1 VQPKENDE
9 LTSSARR
16 IFALALPVGLET
28 VFQTSLG
35 AVDQVI
41 VAILGADAIAGVGL
55 SNTVTFIVM
64 LVYSAVG
71 TGSGV
76 LIAQAFG
83 RIDMK
88 EVSRDYGLRTDSR
101 RIVRPLHRLTARPFS
116 ERHSSLDRCAGDG
129 RECDRRILSIVR
141 GLRTTGREQR
151 RKHGNIPFTQ

>member
-1 VQPKENDE
+1 MQPKENDE

-41 VAILGADAIAGVGL
+41 VAFLGADAIAGVGL

-64 LVYSAVG
+64 LVYSA
-71 TGSGV
+71 
-76 LIAQAFG
+76 
-83 RIDMK
+83 
-88 EVSRDYGLRTDSR
+88 
-101 RIVRPLHRLTARPFS
+101 
-116 ERHSSLDRCAGDG
+116 
-129 RECDRRILSIVR
+129 IVR